1 VPSAAKNERGSDKTE
16 QMERG
21 GWYGCGRG
29 LWMWLPLGVVD
40 MGDSVHDVTDLINC
54 ADKLN

>member
-1 VPSAAKNERGSDKTE
+1 
-16 QMERG
+16 MERG